1 MSLEARVDA
10 LEHDMAALRA
20 ETRGWASY
28 AVAADQKA
36 ATAGELLSL
45 IRQDVN
51 DIKTRVTGHTQTLD
65 GHTQIL
71 NGHTETLDGHTQ
83 ILNGHTETLDGH
95 TQILN
100 GHTETLDGHTQILNG
115 HTETLNEHGQ
125 MLREILDRLS

>member
-20 ETRGWASY
+20 ETRGWAAY

-51 DIKTRVTGHTQTLD
+51 DIKTQVTGHTQTLD
-65 GHTQIL
+65 GHTQ
-71 NGHTETLDGHTQ
+71 TLDRHTQTLDRHTQTLDRHTQ
-83 ILNGHTETLDGH
+83 ILNGHT
-95 TQILN
+95 Q
-100 GHTETLDGHTQILNG
+100 
-115 HTETLNEHGQ
+115 TLNEHGQ

>member
-28 AVAADQKA
+28 AVAAEQKA
-36 ATAGELLSL
+36 AAAGELLGL

-51 DIKTRVTGHTQTLD
+51 DIKTQVTGHTQTLDEHTQILNGHTQTLDGHTQTLD

-71 NGHTETLDGHTQ
+71 NGHTQTLD
-83 ILNGHTETLDGH
+83 
-95 TQILN
+95 
-100 GHTETLDGHTQILNG
+100 
-115 HTETLNEHGQ
+115 EHGQ

>member
-20 ETRGWASY
+20 ETRGWAAY

-51 DIKTRVTGHTQTLD
+51 DIKTQVTGHTQTLDGHTQTLDGHTQTLD

-71 NGHTETLDGHTQ
+71 NGHTE
-83 ILNGHTETLDGH
+83 
-95 TQILN
+95 
-100 GHTETLDGHTQILNG
+100 ILNG